1 MMGRYY
7 AVLRLNKWED
17 VGLEQVG
24 PLRVPLETVMKPPG
38 DGSVGFM
45 EVFDTREA
53 ANKVAGDET
62 LVTIVQTDETP

>member
-7 AVLRLNKWED
+7 AVMKLNKWEE

-24 PLRVPLETVMKPPG
+24 SLRLPLKTSMAPPG
-38 DGSVGFM
+38 DGSVGFI

-53 ANKVAGDET
+53 ANKATDDES
-62 LVTIVQTDETP
+62 LVSIVQTLETP